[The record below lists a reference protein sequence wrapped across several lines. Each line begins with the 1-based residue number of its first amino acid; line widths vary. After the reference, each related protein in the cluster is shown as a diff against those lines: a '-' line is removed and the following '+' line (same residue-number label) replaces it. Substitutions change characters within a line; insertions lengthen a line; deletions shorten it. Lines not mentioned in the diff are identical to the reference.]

1 MREVQSSNQNS
12 FFLFLLRNW
21 GLSGWLVLSF
31 FIVTLMFVILPPM
44 NEVLTSVFRSDKQ
57 IILSVAENKFSRKSP
72 IRQVI
77 KLQTPSGILLEVYGI
92 ADKDGNRQLLEI
104 IRLPDRHDAY
114 FDINGRATN
123 LAFRD
128 MNNDGTAELIAPS
141 YDDDWNPRLNVFT
154 YDRETES
161 LRPLNE

>member
-1 MREVQSSNQNS
+1 MMV
-12 FFLFLLRNW
+12 LLRNW
-21 GLSGWLVLSF
+21 GFSGWIILAF
-31 FIVTLMFVILPPM
+31 FFVTLTFVVIEPM
-44 NEVLTSVFRSDKQ
+44 NNELASFFRSDRQ
-57 IILSVAENKFSRKSP
+57 IILSVAENRFSRSSP

-77 KLQTPSGILLEVYGI
+77 KLQTPTGIILEVYGM
-92 ADKDGNRQLLEI
+92 ADKDGNRQLLETLK
-104 IRLPDRHDAY
+104 LPDRHDAY

-128 MNNDGTAELIAPS
+128 MNNDGSAEIVAPS

-154 YDRETES
+154 YDKETES